1 MQDEKLKTHNRYN
14 PSSEI
19 HSAEWVT
26 QGAALTYLL
35 CDSAKAA
42 VSTMHR
48 SAVGRR
54 SIQSFHLIIPPLQL
68 PAEHYPPPPQDH
80 LLPLRLAGVSRSARK
95 TLQSACP
102 LGWHRTGTRRQGWL
116 LPSFDMQMSPT
127 ACRCRRT
134 EVSAEKFRWE
144 TSELDMALR
153 EGGRVAWRFPSPRR
167 SQESWSLPSR
177 GCDGIACLKGESSR
191 MAHDISG
198 F

>member
-68 PAEHYPPPPQDH
+68 PAEHYPPP
-80 LLPLRLAGVSRSARK
+80 LPKTISSLCVWQECHGQHARRCKALARLDGIEPARDGRAGFSHRSI
-95 TLQSACP
+95 
-102 LGWHRTGTRRQGWL
+102 
-116 LPSFDMQMSPT
+116 
-127 ACRCRRT
+127 CRCHRPHA
-134 EVSAEKFRWE
+134 V
-144 TSELDMALR
+144 
-153 EGGRVAWRFPSPRR
+153 V
-167 SQESWSLPSR
+167 
-177 GCDGIACLKGESSR
+177 GER
-191 MAHDISG
+191 K
-198 F
+198 